1 MIEYDVIVIGGGPA
15 GMAAALG
22 AVESGAS
29 VVLIER
35 APSLGGILTQCTHSG
50 FGMTYFN
57 KELTGQQYARI
68 FTERVQSSSVKVFA
82 DTTVLDI
89 SADRVITLSGAKTG
103 LTQAR
108 ASAVILASGCRER
121 TIGSL
126 MVEGTRPAGV
136 FTAGAAQKMLNL
148 GGYTLGDRFVILGS
162 GDVGLIVARELH
174 TRGKEVIAVIEKE
187 DRCGGLPRNR
197 VNCLEKPGIPLIT
210 RATVTRLHGL
220 PRLTGV
226 TVMEE
231 SDEYRIECDTLIT
244 SLGLIPEREL
254 ADGFA
259 AMPDW
264 LFITGNA
271 REIHDIVDG
280 VTRESERIGRVAA
293 KYAKACQNSV
303 LSPDLQA

>member
-1 MIEYDVIVIGGGPA
+1 MIECDVIVIGGGPA

-22 AVESGAS
+22 ATESGAS
-29 VVLIER
+29 VALIER

-57 KELTGQQYARI
+57 KELTGQEYARI
-68 FTERVQSSSVKVFA
+68 FTECVKSSPVEVFD

-89 SADRVITLSGAKTG
+89 SADRVITLSGAKAGFT
-103 LTQAR
+103 R
-108 ASAVILASGCRER
+108 VWASAVILASGCRER

-126 MVEGTRPAGV
+126 MVEGSRPAGV
-136 FTAGAAQKMLNL
+136 FTAGAAQKMLNI

-174 TRGKEVIAVIEKE
+174 TRDKEVIAVIEKE

-210 RATVTRLHGL
+210 SSTVTRLHGF

-226 TVMEE
+226 TVSGE
-231 SDEYRIECDTLIT
+231 SGQYNIECDTLIT

-259 AMPDW
+259 AVPDW

-271 REIHDIVDG
+271 RKIHDIVDG
-280 VTRESERIGRVAA
+280 VTRESERVGRAA
-293 KYAKACQNSV
+293 AQYARRCQN
-303 LSPDLQA
+303 